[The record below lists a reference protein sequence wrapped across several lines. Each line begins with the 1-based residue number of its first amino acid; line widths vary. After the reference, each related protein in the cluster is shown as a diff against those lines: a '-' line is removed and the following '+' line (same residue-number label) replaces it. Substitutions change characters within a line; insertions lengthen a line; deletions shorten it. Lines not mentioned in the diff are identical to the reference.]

1 MLRMMI
7 DAKFLPKADYFKL
20 AAEAD
25 AMLQGMALKAKK
37 KKEPF
42 AKTLNDY
49 LDIQIDNGT
58 INQEEKQDILDLWR
72 KRAPALALPKF

>member
-1 MLRMMI
+1 ML
-7 DAKFLPKADYFKL
+7 AKADYFKL
-20 AAEAD
+20 PAEVD

-49 LDIQIDNGT
+49 LDLQDLT
-58 INQEEKQDILDLWR
+58 PEEKKDILNLWR
-72 KRAPALALPKF
+72 KRAPALSLPKF